1 MKNIVIDGYSI
12 KIGQNK
18 NENQL
23 LLETMKQNYTWF
35 HIKDYPSAHLWVEDD
50 FNNISKNL
58 LYKCALELKKNSKF
72 KKWNNIEIIYTLG
85 KNLTLTNT
93 PGLVITKKTKSIKV

>member
-1 MKNIVIDGYSI
+1 MKNIIIDGYNI

-23 LLETMKQNYTWF
+23 LLETMEQNYTWF

-50 FNNISKNL
+50 FNKISKNL

-72 KKWNNIEIIYTLG
+72 KKWNNVEIIYTLG

-93 PGLVITKKTKSIKV
+93 PGLVITKKTKTIKV